1 MRILFCDDNTEILQQ
16 LQRYV
21 REFFRELGGKQP
33 EYASYSS
40 GDDLLRHETYAD
52 IAFLDVEMPG
62 RSGIYVGDQLKDF
75 NPHIKIMIIT
85 AYPDYLDE
93 AMRFQV
99 YRYLSKPIDKN
110 RLFRNLKD
118 AVYQYN
124 MDTKEIPI
132 PTQDGIVVRPAE
144 QIICVESL
152 KRKAVLL
159 TTEQTFQTTRG
170 IKEWREVLTLPCFY
184 FPYRSFIINMKYV
197 TEIKKDLILLT
208 CGKVKKEAYLS
219 RRKYQDFCDTYLLY
233 LESMR

>member
-1 MRILFCDDNTEILQQ
+1 M
-16 LQRYV
+16 
-21 REFFRELGGKQP
+21 
-33 EYASYSS
+33 
-40 GDDLLRHETYAD
+40 
-52 IAFLDVEMPG
+52 
-62 RSGIYVGDQLKDF
+62 
-75 NPHIKIMIIT
+75 
-85 AYPDYLDE
+85 
-93 AMRFQV
+93 
-99 YRYLSKPIDKN
+99 
-110 RLFRNLKD
+110 
-118 AVYQYN
+118 
-124 MDTKEIPI
+124 
-132 PTQDGIVVRPAE
+132 VRPAE